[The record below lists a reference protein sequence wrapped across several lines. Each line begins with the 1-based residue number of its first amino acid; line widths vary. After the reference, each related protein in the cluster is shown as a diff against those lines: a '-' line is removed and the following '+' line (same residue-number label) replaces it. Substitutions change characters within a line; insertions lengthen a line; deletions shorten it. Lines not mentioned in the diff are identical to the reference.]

1 MTCPHAYPD
10 NDGDLWCAKHWGRT
24 CQRCRSRIV
33 KLYVRSTGDRLDLP
47 LAVADSAEELARML
61 GTTKGSVMS
70 SISHGHKGW
79 ERVEVEVS
87 DAEMYQMRRAI

>member
-1 MTCPHAYPD
+1 MTCEHSYPD
-10 NDGDLWCAKHWGRT
+10 NDGDLWCSKHWGPCR
-24 CQRCRSRIV
+24 RCRGRIV

-47 LAVADSAEELARML
+47 LAVADSAAELARML
-61 GTTKGSVMS
+61 GTTEGSVMS